1 MENGRVRSVAVQL
14 ALSLILILCSFASAQ
29 NGGGDTYTRT
39 SQPAMLDYQELA
51 ALGEPETVDPAL
63 AAKLHTLL
71 TTPFINDKAY
81 YNGIK
86 PLRPDLKGM
95 GPSLRLVEWNIE
107 RGIEFDKIKLL
118 LTDKQ
123 AFIEEVHSA
132 AAGNTNPEKP
142 RDQVLLAQMDVLQS
156 ADVLVLNE
164 VDWGMKRSDY
174 RAVIKDLGD
183 ALKMN
188 WAYGVEFVEVDARSG
203 HPVVRKCGES
213 RGAQGI
219 GRPV

>member
-1 MENGRVRSVAVQL
+1 M
-14 ALSLILILCSFASAQ
+14 
-29 NGGGDTYTRT
+29 
-39 SQPAMLDYQELA
+39 
-51 ALGEPETVDPAL
+51 DPAL

-71 TTPFINDKAY
+71 TTPFVNNEAY
-81 YNGIK
+81 FNGVR

-107 RGIEFDKIKLL
+107 RGIELDKMKLL

-123 AFIEEVHSA
+123 AFISEVHGE
-132 AAGNTNPEKP
+132 AAGNTNPEKAK
-142 RDQVLLAQMDVLQS
+142 DDVLRAQMDVLQS

-174 RAVIKDLGD
+174 RAVVKDLAD

-188 WAYGVEFVEVDARSG
+188 WAYGVEFLEVDPKILGTQSFAN
-203 HPVVRKCGES
+203 VENQEERKELDDLFSDG
-213 RGAQGI
+213 
-219 GRPV
+219 